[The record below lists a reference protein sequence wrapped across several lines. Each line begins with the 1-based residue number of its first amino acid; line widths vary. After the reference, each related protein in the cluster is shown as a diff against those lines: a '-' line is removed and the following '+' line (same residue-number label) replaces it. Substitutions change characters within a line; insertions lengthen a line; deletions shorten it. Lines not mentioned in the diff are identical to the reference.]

1 MAGGIRCSDGSDKS
15 GSGHAAESARRIRTI
30 LAHAA
35 AIIPRTGGRDFRGAG
50 LCVGAG
56 RTPRADPRC
65 FGLAGGGRVCGS
77 GATGGFLLDIVPARA
92 TVAAVVTAMSDSN
105 KNRSAERKAEFKT
118 VSGLPVER
126 LYTEESLRGDDA
138 AEHPGFPG
146 EFPLTRGIYPTMY
159 RSRLWTMRQYAGF
172 GTAAESNKRYRYLLS
187 KGQKGLSVAFDLP
200 TQIGMD
206 SDHPLAAG
214 EVGKVG
220 VAIDSIEDM
229 ETLFE
234 GIPLEGVSTSMTIN
248 ATAAILLCLYVA
260 VAKRQGA
267 SLDKLSGTIQNDIL
281 KEYIARGTYIYPVR
295 PAMRIVTDVFAWCK
309 DSLPRW
315 NTISISGYHIRE
327 AGSTAVQEVAFTL
340 ADGIAY
346 VQAAINAGLAVDEFA
361 PQLSFF
367 FNAHNDLLEE
377 ISKFRAAR
385 RLWARIMKERFA
397 AKDPRSLMLR
407 FHAQTAGS
415 SLTAQQPENNI
426 VRTAIQALAAV
437 LGGCQSLH
445 TNSLDEALA
454 LPTEDAALIAL
465 RTQQIIA
472 EETGVA
478 NTIDPVAGS
487 YAVEALTSQIE
498 NGAAEYL
505 KKIDALGGM
514 LQAIDSGYV
523 QAEIQK
529 AAFDYQ
535 RAVET
540 KEQIVVGVNEFRS
553 DEERQIPTLR
563 IEPALE
569 REQVARLRALR
580 ARRDSA
586 KSRVALAELQR
597 RAKGA
602 ENLLPAILAAVENFA
617 TVGEISDTLR
627 GVFGEY
633 QESVVL

>member
-1 MAGGIRCSDGSDKS
+1 
-15 GSGHAAESARRIRTI
+15 
-30 LAHAA
+30 
-35 AIIPRTGGRDFRGAG
+35 
-50 LCVGAG
+50 
-56 RTPRADPRC
+56 
-65 FGLAGGGRVCGS
+65 
-77 GATGGFLLDIVPARA
+77 
-92 TVAAVVTAMSDSN
+92 MSDRNDN
-105 KNRSAERKAEFKT
+105 KPAERKPVFKT
-118 VSGLPVER
+118 LSGLPVEC
-126 LYTEESLRGDDA
+126 LYTEENLPGSEA

-146 EFPLTRGIYPTMY
+146 EFPFTRGIYATMY
-159 RSRLWTMRQYAGF
+159 RSRLWTMRQYAGY
-172 GTAAESNKRYRYLLS
+172 GTAAESNKRYRYLLN

-206 SDHPLAAG
+206 SDHALAAG

-229 ETLFE
+229 QTLFE
-234 GIPLEGVSTSMTIN
+234 GIPLETVSTSMTIN
-248 ATAAILLCLYVA
+248 ATAATLLCLYVA
-260 VAKRQGA
+260 VAKKQGA
-267 SLDKLSGTIQNDIL
+267 SLAKLAGTIQNDIL

-295 PAMRIVTDVFAWCK
+295 PAMRIVTDIFAWCK
-309 DSLPRW
+309 DALPKW

-327 AGSTAVQEVAFTL
+327 AGSTAIQEVAFTL

-346 VQAAINAGLAVDEFA
+346 VQAALDAGLAVDDFA

-397 AKDPRSLMLR
+397 AKDPRSLTLR

-415 SLTAQQPENNI
+415 SLTAQQAENNI
-426 VRTAIQALAAV
+426 VRVGIQALAAV

-454 LPTEDAALIAL
+454 LPTEDSALIAL

-472 EETGVA
+472 HETGVA

-487 YAVEALTSQIE
+487 YAIESLTSQIE
-498 NGAAEYL
+498 NGATEYL
-505 KKIDALGGM
+505 NKIAALGGM
-514 LQAIDSGYV
+514 LSAIDSGYV
-523 QAEIQK
+523 QTEIQK

-535 RAVET
+535 HAVES
-540 KEQIVVGVNEFRS
+540 KEQIVVGVNEFQAE
-553 DEERQIPTLR
+553 EERQIPTLR
-563 IEPALE
+563 IDPALE

-580 ARRDSA
+580 AKRDSA
-586 KSRVALAELQR
+586 KTKATLSELER
-597 RAKGA
+597 RARTE

-617 TVGEISDTLR
+617 TVGEISDALR
-627 GVFGEY
+627 RVFGEY